1 MRDWLN
7 DTWSYSKFAYWLR
20 NVPFNHPDPKVY
32 AEANS
37 NSMLH
42 HPFRYWLSTIA
53 IDTLQDILSMPI
65 DFFNNIKYYINN
77 RWITKTHI
85 LSSSHLKVGQWHEL
99 DDRILYTVMD
109 SFVEFCLNE
118 LLYSTDTS
126 YKTKE
131 EKLLE
136 FFNTTRLQSNSD
148 DKYAEVIQEFETIYS
163 WWTTIRPL
171 REYVYVNSSYY
182 ETIERY
188 DKEDDEMLL
197 RLIKIR
203 SNLWS

>member
-1 MRDWLN
+1 MNNRFN
-7 DTWSYSKFAYWLR
+7 DAWSYSKFAYWLR
-20 NVPFNHPDPKVY
+20 NVPFNHPDSKVY

-65 DFFNNIKYYINN
+65 DFFNSIKYYINN
-77 RWITKTHI
+77 RWVTKTHI
-85 LSSSHLKVGQWHEL
+85 LSSSQLKIGQWHEL

-109 SFVEFCLNE
+109 SFVEFCLND
-118 LLYSTDTS
+118 LIQYCYPQFS
-126 YKTKE
+126 TKE
-131 EKLLE
+131 EILLDYLDKLIEPDPLNNYHE
-136 FFNTTRLQSNSD
+136 VA
-148 DKYAEVIQEFETIYS
+148 AEMRTIYS
-163 WWTTIRPL
+163 WWTSIRPL
-171 REYVYVNSSYY
+171 RTTPESFSH
-182 ETIERY
+182 ETTQLY
-188 DKEDDEMLL
+188 DKEDTEMLI